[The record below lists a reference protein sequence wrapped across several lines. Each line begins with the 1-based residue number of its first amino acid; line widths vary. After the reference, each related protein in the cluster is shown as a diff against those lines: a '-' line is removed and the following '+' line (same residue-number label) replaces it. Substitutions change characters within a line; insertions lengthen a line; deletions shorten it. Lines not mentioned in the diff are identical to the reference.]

1 MIFSGINLVMM
12 VIGFAVSTL
21 FIVFVCT
28 RLIWARIYLTAT
40 RRSLARAS
48 RSDAGILERG
58 LHCLEPLEVSKFPV
72 KKYGELCSSSK
83 ENALCTVCLS
93 EYHNE
98 DMLRI
103 LPVCG
108 HSFHS
113 ACIDTWLHQHITCP
127 VCRISLRDLPERKW
141 YVQPMYSSAIR
152 SQYTMQSINA
162 HHCHCMFHEHRC
174 SLRSND
180 TRIMGPIQERDG
192 PDGRVGGTILIDR
205 DRMDKDSVNLK
216 VESPSNQ

>member
-1 MIFSGINLVMM
+1 MMGINLVMT

-28 RLIWARIYLTAT
+28 RLIWARIYLTAS

-48 RSDAGILERG
+48 RSDVGILERG

-72 KKYGELCSSSK
+72 KKYGELCLSSK

-108 HSFHS
+108 HSFH
-113 ACIDTWLHQHITCP
+113 ATCIDIWLHQHFTCP
-127 VCRISLRDLPERKW
+127 ICRISLRELPERKW
-141 YVQPMYSSAIR
+141 YMQPMFSSAVR
-152 SQYTMQSINA
+152 TQHTMQSINA
-162 HHCHCMFHEHRC
+162 HNCHCISHEHRC
-174 SLRSND
+174 SLSSSD
-180 TRIMGPIQERDG
+180 TRIMGSIQERGGHDA
-192 PDGRVGGTILIDR
+192 RVGGTALTDG
-205 DRMDKDSVNLK
+205 DRMDKDFVNLK

>member
-141 YVQPMYSSAIR
+141 
-152 SQYTMQSINA
+152 
-162 HHCHCMFHEHRC
+162 C